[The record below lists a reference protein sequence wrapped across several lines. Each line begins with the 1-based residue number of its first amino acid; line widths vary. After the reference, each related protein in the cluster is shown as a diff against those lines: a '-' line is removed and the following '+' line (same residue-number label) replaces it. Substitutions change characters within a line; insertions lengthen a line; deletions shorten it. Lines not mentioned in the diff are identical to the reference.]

1 MNPLDI
7 STITAFDL
15 LVEQESA
22 DYTDLANQI
31 EQCATYGKVA
41 ALMDEWLT
49 ANPEIEKRYNG
60 ILADLGKGT
69 KKEDSR
75 FFQGIK
81 DNPQNEESLHRESI
95 QILTNKMR
103 ERSLPN
109 PPKNDASPQ
118 KS

>member
-7 STITAFDL
+7 ATITAFDL
-15 LVEQESA
+15 LVKQESA

-31 EQCATYGKVA
+31 EQCATYGEVA

-49 ANPEIEKRYNG
+49 ANPEIEKRYNR

-103 ERSLPN
+103 KRPLPN